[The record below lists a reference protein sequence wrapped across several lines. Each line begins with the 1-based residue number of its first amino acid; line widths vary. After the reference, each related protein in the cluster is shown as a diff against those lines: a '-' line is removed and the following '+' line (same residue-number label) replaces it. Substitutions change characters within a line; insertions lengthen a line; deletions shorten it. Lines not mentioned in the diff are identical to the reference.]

1 MQTGSLNIADFR
13 KGNLMQLNRLDHVN
27 VKTANLDQM
36 IKWYED
42 VLGMK
47 SGARPPFS
55 FPGAWM
61 YAGDCPV
68 VHLVGV
74 DNQPAGQDPTLEHFA
89 LSATGYAS
97 FLQTLDGRN
106 IDYRVAKVPGIDIT
120 QVNVLDV
127 DGNHIHIDFQSHET

>member
-1 MQTGSLNIADFR
+1 
-13 KGNLMQLNRLDHVN
+13 MQLNRLDHVN

-36 IKWYED
+36 IRWYED

-47 SGARPPFS
+47 SGDRPPFP

-61 YAGDCPV
+61 YVGDHPV

-74 DNQPAGQDPTLEHFA
+74 ESQPAGQDPTLEHFA

-97 FLQTLDGRN
+97 FLETLDNRN
-106 IDYRVAKVPGIDIT
+106 IAYRVARVPGIGVT
-120 QVNVLDV
+120 QVNVHDV
-127 DGNHIHIDFQSHET
+127 DGNHIHIDFQSDET

>member
-1 MQTGSLNIADFR
+1 MH
-13 KGNLMQLNRLDHVN
+13 LNRLDHVN

-47 SGARPPFS
+47 SGARPPFP

-61 YAGDCPV
+61 YACDHPV

-74 DNQPAGQDPTLEHFA
+74 DSQPAGQDPTLEHFA

-97 FLQTLDGRN
+97 FLETLDNQN
-106 IDYRVAKVPGIDIT
+106 IAYRVARVPGIGVT
-120 QVNVLDV
+120 QVNVHDV
-127 DGNHIHIDFQSHET
+127 DGNHIHIDFQSQET

>member
-1 MQTGSLNIADFR
+1 
-13 KGNLMQLNRLDHVN
+13 MQLNRLDHVN

-47 SGARPPFS
+47 SGARPPFP

-61 YAGDCPV
+61 YAGDYPV

-74 DNQPAGQDPTLEHFA
+74 DSQPAGQDPTLEHFA

-97 FLQTLDGRN
+97 FLENLDRRN
-106 IDYRVAKVPGIDIT
+106 IDYRVGKVPGIDVT
-120 QVNVLDV
+120 QVNVFDV
-127 DGNHIHIDFQSHET
+127 DGNHIHIDFQNHET

>member
-1 MQTGSLNIADFR
+1 MH
-13 KGNLMQLNRLDHVN
+13 LNRLDQVN

-47 SGARPPFS
+47 SGARPPFP

-61 YAGDCPV
+61 YAGDYPV

-74 DNQPAGQDPTLEHFA
+74 DSQPAGQDPTLEHFA

-97 FLQTLDGRN
+97 FLETLDNQN
-106 IDYRVAKVPGIDIT
+106 IAYRVARVPGIGVT
-120 QVNVLDV
+120 QVNVHDV
-127 DGNHIHIDFQSHET
+127 DGNHIHIDFQSQET

>member
-1 MQTGSLNIADFR
+1 MATGTMLTLA
-13 KGNLMQLNRLDHVN
+13 KETQMQLNRLDHVN

-47 SGARPPFS
+47 SGARPPFP

-61 YAGDCPV
+61 YAGDYPV
-68 VHLVGV
+68 AHLVGV
-74 DNQPAGQDPTLEHFA
+74 DSQPAGQDPTLEHFA

-97 FLQTLDGRN
+97 FLENLDRRN
-106 IDYRVAKVPGIDIT
+106 IDYRVGKVPGIDVT
-120 QVNVLDV
+120 QVNVFDV
-127 DGNHIHIDFQSHET
+127 DGNHIHIDFQNHET

>member
-1 MQTGSLNIADFR
+1 MATGTMLTLA
-13 KGNLMQLNRLDHVN
+13 KETQMQLNRLDHVN

-47 SGARPPFS
+47 SGARPPFP

-61 YAGDCPV
+61 YAGDYPV

-74 DNQPAGQDPTLEHFA
+74 DSQPAGQDPTLEHFA

-97 FLQTLDGRN
+97 FLENLDRRN
-106 IDYRVAKVPGIDIT
+106 IDYRVGKVPGIDVT
-120 QVNVLDV
+120 QVNVFDV
-127 DGNHIHIDFQSHET
+127 DGNHIHIDFQNHET

>member
-1 MQTGSLNIADFR
+1 MPTFAKETQ
-13 KGNLMQLNRLDHVN
+13 MHLNRLDHVN

-47 SGARPPFS
+47 SGARPPFP

-61 YAGDCPV
+61 YAGDHPV

-74 DNQPAGQDPTLEHFA
+74 DSQPAGQDPTLEHFA

-97 FLQTLDGRN
+97 FLETLDNQN
-106 IDYRVAKVPGIDIT
+106 IAYRVARVPGIGVT
-120 QVNVLDV
+120 QVNVHDV
-127 DGNHIHIDFQSHET
+127 DGNHIHIDFQSQET